1 MIAFTK
7 SGVVALAFT
16 VAAASAQQ
24 RMLTVE
30 ESIAIGME
38 NSKAL
43 HFSLLKSNYSDAR
56 SSEIAA
62 GLYPSV
68 KFQAGYQKLSDI
80 PLFTIP
86 IPGAPVTF
94 PVILNNYTMR
104 ATVQQPLFTGW
115 KLQSAANTAE
125 YTSNAAHSEY
135 TKDRAEIIYSIKSAY
150 WNVYR
155 AKELKRLSDENVRQI
170 GQHLADI
177 ENLFKQ
183 GMATTN
189 AVLKVKVQLSNAKV
203 LQSDASNSVE
213 IAIIAFN
220 STVGIP
226 LDTDV
231 GIASSL
237 TPMTKDVPEVQH
249 LLVKAMTERPDLH
262 AMEWRLRASQAGVTA
277 AQSGW
282 LPQVYLSGN
291 YYYSRPNQRIF
302 PAQDQFK
309 DTWDFGVNV
318 QFDIWN
324 NLTTVYQTAQAQ
336 SQYDQTKDALA
347 MLKDGVTME
356 VTQNYLNV
364 KQVKQKIQLA
374 QLGVEQSDENLRVA
388 QETFKAGLTTNSEL
402 LDAEVGQLQSKIQL
416 LQALVEY
423 ELAQAKLEK
432 SVGAVGELG
441 IKN

>member
-1 MIAFTK
+1 M
-7 SGVVALAFT
+7 
-16 VAAASAQQ
+16 
-24 RMLTVE
+24 
-30 ESIAIGME
+30 
-38 NSKAL
+38 
-43 HFSLLKSNYSDAR
+43 KSNYSDAR

-62 GLYPSV
+62 GFYPSI

-80 PLFTIP
+80 PSFTIP
-86 IPGAPVTF
+86 IPNAPVSF
-94 PVILNNYTMR
+94 PVILNNYSVK
-104 ATVQQPLFTGW
+104 ASLQQPLFTGW
-115 KLQSAANTAE
+115 KLQSAADNAE
-125 YTSNAAHSEY
+125 YISNAAHSDY
-135 TKDRAEIIYSIKSAY
+135 TKDKAELVYSIKSAY

-155 AKELKRLSDENVRQI
+155 AKEFKRLSDENVNQI

-189 AVLKVKVQLSNAKV
+189 AVLKVKVELSNAKL
-203 LQSDASNSVE
+203 LQSDASNNVE

-220 STVGIP
+220 STVGIS

-237 TPMTKDVPEVQH
+237 TPMTKDFPEVQQ
-249 LLVKAMTERPDLH
+249 LLVKAMTERPDIH

-282 LPQVYLSGN
+282 LPQVFLSGN

-309 DTWDFGVNV
+309 DTWDVGVNL

-336 SQYDQTKDALA
+336 SQYEQTKDAYA
-347 MLKDGVTME
+347 MLKDGVTLE

-364 KQVKQKIQLA
+364 RQVKQKIQLA

-416 LQALVEY
+416 LQSLVEY

-432 SVGAVGELG
+432 SVGVVGELG

>member
-1 MIAFTK
+1 
-7 SGVVALAFT
+7 
-16 VAAASAQQ
+16 
-24 RMLTVE
+24 
-30 ESIAIGME
+30 
-38 NSKAL
+38 
-43 HFSLLKSNYSDAR
+43 
-56 SSEIAA
+56 
-62 GLYPSV
+62 
-68 KFQAGYQKLSDI
+68 
-80 PLFTIP
+80 
-86 IPGAPVTF
+86 
-94 PVILNNYTMR
+94 VILNNYTMK
-104 ATVQQPLFTGW
+104 ASLQQPLFTGW
-115 KLQSAANTAE
+115 RLQSAADNAE
-125 YTSNAAHSEY
+125 YISNAAHSDY
-135 TKDRAEIIYSIKSAY
+135 TKDKAELVYSIKSAY

-155 AKELKRLSDENVRQI
+155 AKELKRLSDENVIQI

-177 ENLFKQ
+177 ENLFRQ

-189 AVLKVKVQLSNAKV
+189 AVLKVKVQLSNAKL
-203 LQSDASNSVE
+203 LQSDASNNVE

-220 STVGIP
+220 STIGIP

-237 TPMTKDVPEVQH
+237 TPTTKDFPEVQQM
-249 LLVKAMTERPDLH
+249 LVKAMNERPDMH
-262 AMEWRLRASQAGVTA
+262 AMEWRLRASQAGITA

-282 LPQVYLSGN
+282 LPQVFLSGN

-309 DTWDFGVNV
+309 DTWDLGVNL

-336 SQYDQTKDALA
+336 SQYEQAKDAFA
-347 MLKDGVTME
+347 MLKDGVTLE

-364 KQVKQKIQLA
+364 RQVKQKIQLA

-432 SVGAVGELG
+432 SVGVVE
-441 IKN
+441 

>member
-1 MIAFTK
+1 MIALNKF
-7 SGVVALAFT
+7 SVVALAF
-16 VAAASAQQ
+16 VVSMASAQQ

-30 ESIAIGME
+30 ESIALGME

-43 HFSLLKSNYSDAR
+43 HSSLMKSNYSDAR
-56 SSEIAA
+56 SNEIAA
-62 GLYPSV
+62 GFYPSV
-68 KFQAGYQKLSDI
+68 KLQAGYQKLSDI
-80 PLFTIP
+80 PPFTIP
-86 IPGAPVTF
+86 IPNAPVSF
-94 PVILNNYTMR
+94 PVILNNYTVK
-104 ATVQQPLFTGW
+104 ASLQQPLFTGW
-115 KLQSAANTAE
+115 KLQSAAENAQ
-125 YTSNAAHSEY
+125 YISNAAHSDY
-135 TKDRAEIIYSIKSAY
+135 TKDKAELIYSIKSAY

-155 AKELKRLSDENVRQI
+155 AKEFKQLSDENVNQI
-170 GQHLADI
+170 GQHLADV

-189 AVLKVKVQLSNAKV
+189 AVLKVKVQLSNAK
-203 LQSDASNSVE
+203 LLRSDASNNVE

-237 TPMTKDVPEVQH
+237 TPKTKDFPEVQQ
-249 LLVKAMTERPDLH
+249 LLVKAMTERPDMH

-282 LPQVYLSGN
+282 LPQVFLSGN
-291 YYYSRPNQRIF
+291 YYYSRPSQRIF

-309 DTWDFGVNV
+309 DTWDVGVNL

-324 NLTTVYQTAQAQ
+324 NLTTVYQTSQAQ
-336 SQYDQTKDALA
+336 SQYEQTKDAHA
-347 MLKDGVTME
+347 ILKDGVTLE
-356 VTQNYLNV
+356 VTQNYLTV

-416 LQALVEY
+416 LQSLVEY

-432 SVGAVGELG
+432 SVGAVGAVGEL
-441 IKN
+441 

>member
-1 MIAFTK
+1 
-7 SGVVALAFT
+7 
-16 VAAASAQQ
+16 
-24 RMLTVE
+24 
-30 ESIAIGME
+30 
-38 NSKAL
+38 
-43 HFSLLKSNYSDAR
+43 
-56 SSEIAA
+56 
-62 GLYPSV
+62 
-68 KFQAGYQKLSDI
+68 
-80 PLFTIP
+80 
-86 IPGAPVTF
+86 
-94 PVILNNYTMR
+94 
-104 ATVQQPLFTGW
+104 
-115 KLQSAANTAE
+115 
-125 YTSNAAHSEY
+125 
-135 TKDRAEIIYSIKSAY
+135 
-150 WNVYR
+150 VYR
-155 AKELKRLSDENVRQI
+155 AKEFKRLSDENVNQI

-189 AVLKVKVQLSNAKV
+189 AVLKVKVQLSNAKL
-203 LQSDASNSVE
+203 LQSDASNNVE

-220 STVGIP
+220 STVGIA

-237 TPMTKDVPEVQH
+237 TSMTKDFPEVRQ
-249 LLVKAMTERPDLH
+249 LLAKAMTERPDMH

-282 LPQVYLSGN
+282 LPQVFLSGN

-309 DTWDFGVNV
+309 DTWDVGVNL

-336 SQYDQTKDALA
+336 SQYEQTKDAYA
-347 MLKDGVTME
+347 MLKDGATLE

-364 KQVKQKIQLA
+364 KQAKQKIQLA

-416 LQALVEY
+416 LQSLVEY

-432 SVGAVGELG
+432 SVGVVQ
-441 IKN
+441 

>member
-1 MIAFTK
+1 MSTLKK
-7 SGVVALAFT
+7 SALASLAFI
-16 VAAASAQQ
+16 ASMANAQQ
-24 RMLTVE
+24 RLLTVE
-30 ESIAIGME
+30 ESVAIGME

-43 HFSLLKSNYSDAR
+43 HSSLMKSNYSDAK

-62 GLYPSV
+62 GLYPLV
-68 KFQAGYQKLSDI
+68 KLQAGYQKLSDI
-80 PLFTIP
+80 PAFTIP
-86 IPGAPVTF
+86 IPNAPVSF
-94 PVILNNYTMR
+94 PVILNTYTVK
-104 ATVQQPLFTGW
+104 ASLQQPLFTGW
-115 KLQSAANTAE
+115 KLQSAADNAE
-125 YTSNAAHSEY
+125 YISNAAHSDY
-135 TKDRAEIIYSIKSAY
+135 TKDKAELIYSIKSTY

-155 AKELKRLSDENVRQI
+155 AKEFKRLSDENVNQI

-189 AVLKVKVQLSNAKV
+189 AVLKVKVQLSNAKL
-203 LQSDASNSVE
+203 LQSDASNNVE

-237 TPMTKDVPEVQH
+237 TSMTKDFPEVRQ
-249 LLVKAMTERPDLH
+249 LLAKAMTERPDMH
-262 AMEWRLRASQAGVTA
+262 AMEWRLRASQAGVIA

-282 LPQVYLSGN
+282 LPQVFLSGN

-309 DTWDFGVNV
+309 DTWDVGVNL

-336 SQYDQTKDALA
+336 SQYEQTKDAYA
-347 MLKDGVTME
+347 MLKDGATLE

-364 KQVKQKIQLA
+364 KQAKQKIQLA

-416 LQALVEY
+416 LQSLVEY

-432 SVGAVGELG
+432 SVGVVQ
-441 IKN
+441 

>member
-1 MIAFTK
+1 MIELKKISVA
-7 SGVVALAFT
+7 ALAFIVSMT
-16 VAAASAQQ
+16 SAQQ

-30 ESIAIGME
+30 ESVAIGME

-43 HFSLLKSNYSDAR
+43 HLSLMKSNYSDAR
-56 SSEIAA
+56 ASEISA
-62 GLYPSV
+62 GFYPSV

-80 PLFTIP
+80 PSFTIP
-86 IPGAPVTF
+86 IPNAPISF
-94 PVILNNYTMR
+94 PVILNNYTMK
-104 ATVQQPLFTGW
+104 ASLQQPLFTGW
-115 KLQSAANTAE
+115 KLQSAADNAA
-125 YTSNAAHSEY
+125 YISNAAHNDY
-135 TKDRAEIIYSIKSAY
+135 TKDKAELVYSIKSAY
-150 WNVYR
+150 WNMYR
-155 AKELKRLSDENVRQI
+155 AKELKRLSDENVNQI

-189 AVLKVKVQLSNAKV
+189 AVLKVKVQLSNAKL
-203 LQSDASNSVE
+203 LQSDASNNVA

-237 TPMTKDVPEVQH
+237 TPMTKDFPDVQQ
-249 LLVKAMTERPDLH
+249 LRVKAMTERPDMR
-262 AMEWRLRASQAGVTA
+262 AMEWRLRASQAGITA

-309 DTWDFGVNV
+309 DTWDVGVNL

-324 NLTTVYQTAQAQ
+324 NLTAVYQTDQAQ
-336 SQYDQTKDALA
+336 SQYEQTKDAYA
-347 MLKDGVTME
+347 ILKDGVILE

-402 LDAEVGQLQSKIQL
+402 LDAEVGQLQSKVQL

-432 SVGAVGELG
+432 SVGVVGELG
-441 IKN
+441 IMN

>member
-1 MIAFTK
+1 MIALSK
-7 SGVVALAFT
+7 IHVLALTFIVT
-16 VAAASAQQ
+16 MASAQQ

-30 ESIAIGME
+30 ESISIGME

-43 HFSLLKSNYSDAR
+43 HSSLMKTRFSDAK

-62 GLYPSV
+62 GFYPSV

-80 PLFTIP
+80 PSFTIP
-86 IPGAPVTF
+86 IPGAPVSF
-94 PVILNNYTMR
+94 PVILNNYSVK
-104 ATVQQPLFTGW
+104 ASIQQPLFTGW
-115 KLQSAANTAE
+115 KLQSAADNAE
-125 YTSNAAHSEY
+125 YNAKAAQSDF
-135 TKDRAEIIYSIKSAY
+135 TKDKAELVYSIKSAY

-155 AKELKRLSDENVRQI
+155 AKELKQLSDENVNQI
-170 GQHLADI
+170 AHHLADI

-189 AVLKVKVQLSNAKV
+189 AVLKVKVQLSNAKL
-203 LQSDASNSVE
+203 LQSDATNSVE
-213 IAIIAFN
+213 IAMIAFN
-220 STVGIP
+220 STVGIS
-226 LDTDV
+226 LETEIV
-231 GIASSL
+231 IASSL
-237 TPMTKDVPEVQH
+237 TSTTKDVPQVQQ
-249 LLVKAMTERPDLH
+249 LLVKAMTDRPDMQ
-262 AMEWRLRASQAGVTA
+262 AMDWRLHASQAGVTA

-309 DTWDFGVNV
+309 DTWDVGINL
-318 QFDIWN
+318 QFDVWN
-324 NLTTVYQTAQAQ
+324 NLTTMYQTAQAQ
-336 SQYDQTKDALA
+336 SQYEQTKDAYA
-347 MLKDGVTME
+347 MLKDGVTLE
-356 VTQNYLNV
+356 VTQNYLNR
-364 KQVKQKIQLA
+364 KQARQKIQLA

-388 QETFKAGLTTNSEL
+388 QQTFKAGLTTNSEL

-432 SVGAVGELG
+432 SVGVVGELG
-441 IKN
+441 IMN

>member
-1 MIAFTK
+1 MNALNK
-7 SGVVALAFT
+7 SGVVALAFI
-16 VAAASAQQ
+16 ASMASAQQ

-43 HFSLLKSNYSDAR
+43 HSSLMKSNYSDAK

-62 GLYPSV
+62 GFYPSV
-68 KFQAGYQKLSDI
+68 KLQAGYQKLSDI
-80 PLFTIP
+80 PPFTIP
-86 IPGAPVTF
+86 IPNAPVSF
-94 PVILNNYTMR
+94 PVILNNYTVK
-104 ATVQQPLFTGW
+104 ASLQQPLFTGW
-115 KLQSAANTAE
+115 KLQSAADNAE
-125 YTSNAAHSEY
+125 YISNAAHSDY
-135 TKDRAEIIYSIKSAY
+135 TKDKAELVYSIKSAY

-155 AKELKRLSDENVRQI
+155 AKEFKRLSDENVNQI
-170 GQHLADI
+170 GRHLADI

-189 AVLKVKVQLSNAKV
+189 AVLKVKVQLSNAKL
-203 LQSDASNSVE
+203 LQSDASNNVE

-237 TPMTKDVPEVQH
+237 TPMTKDFPEVQQ
-249 LLVKAMTERPDLH
+249 LLVKAMTERPDMH
-262 AMEWRLRASQAGVTA
+262 AMEWRLRASQAGVTS

-282 LPQVYLSGN
+282 LPQVFLSGN

-309 DTWDFGVNV
+309 DTWDFGVNL

-336 SQYDQTKDALA
+336 SQYEQTKDAYA
-347 MLKDGVTME
+347 MLKDGVTLE

-364 KQVKQKIQLA
+364 KQMKQKIQLA

-416 LQALVEY
+416 LQSLVEY

-432 SVGAVGELG
+432 SVGVVVG
-441 IKN
+441 N

>member
-1 MIAFTK
+1 MIASKKF
-7 SGVVALAFT
+7 GVAALAFI
-16 VAAASAQQ
+16 ASMASAQQ

-30 ESIAIGME
+30 ESIVIGME
-38 NSKAL
+38 NSNAL
-43 HFSLLKSNYSDAR
+43 HSSLMKSNYSDAR
-56 SSEIAA
+56 SSEISA
-62 GLYPSV
+62 GFYPSL

-80 PLFTIP
+80 PSFTIP
-86 IPGAPVTF
+86 IPGAPVSF

-104 ATVQQPLFTGW
+104 ATVQQPIFTGW
-115 KLQSAANTAE
+115 KLQSAADNAE
-125 YTSNAAHSEY
+125 YISNAAHSDY
-135 TKDRAEIIYSIKSAY
+135 IKDKAEIVYSIKSAY

-155 AKELKRLSDENVRQI
+155 AKEFKRLSDENVNQI
-170 GQHLADI
+170 GHHLADI

-189 AVLKVKVQLSNAKV
+189 AVLKVKVQLSNAKL
-203 LQSDASNSVE
+203 LQSDASNNVE

-231 GIASSL
+231 GVASSL
-237 TPMTKDVPEVQH
+237 TPMTKDFPEVQQ
-249 LLVKAMTERPDLH
+249 LLVKAMTERPDMH
-262 AMEWRLRASQAGVTA
+262 AMEWRLRASQAGVTS

-309 DTWDFGVNV
+309 DTWDVGVNL

-336 SQYDQTKDALA
+336 SQYEQTKDAYA
-347 MLKDGVTME
+347 MLKDGVTLE

-432 SVGAVGELG
+432 SVGE
-441 IKN
+441 N

>member
-1 MIAFTK
+1 MNALHK
-7 SGVVALAFT
+7 SDVVALAFI
-16 VAAASAQQ
+16 ASMASAQQ

-43 HFSLLKSNYSDAR
+43 HSSLMKSNYSDAK

-62 GLYPSV
+62 GFFPSV
-68 KFQAGYQKLSDI
+68 KFQAGYQKLSDV
-80 PLFTIP
+80 PSFTIP
-86 IPGAPVTF
+86 IPNAPVTF
-94 PVILNNYTMR
+94 PVILNNYTVK
-104 ATVQQPLFTGW
+104 ASLQQPLFTGW
-115 KLQSAANTAE
+115 KLQSAVDNAE
-125 YTSNAAHSEY
+125 YISNATHSEY
-135 TKDRAEIIYSIKSAY
+135 TKDKAELVYSIKSAY

-155 AKELKRLSDENVRQI
+155 AKELKRLSDENVNQI

-189 AVLKVKVQLSNAKV
+189 AVLKVKVQLSNARL
-203 LQSDASNSVE
+203 LQSDASNNVE

-237 TPMTKDVPEVQH
+237 TPMTKDFPEVQQ
-249 LLVKAMTERPDLH
+249 LLAKAMSERPDMH

-282 LPQVYLSGN
+282 LPQVFLSGN

-309 DTWDFGVNV
+309 DTWDVGVNL

-336 SQYDQTKDALA
+336 SQYEQTKDAYA
-347 MLKDGVTME
+347 MLKDGVTLE

-364 KQVKQKIQLA
+364 RQVKQKIQLA

-416 LQALVEY
+416 LQSLVEY

-432 SVGAVGELG
+432 SVGVVGELG
-441 IKN
+441 IE

>member
-1 MIAFTK
+1 MIAFNK
-7 SGVVALAFT
+7 FSVVVLAFI
-16 VAAASAQQ
+16 ASMASAQQ

-43 HFSLLKSNYSDAR
+43 HSSLMKSNYSDAK

-62 GLYPSV
+62 GFYPSV
-68 KFQAGYQKLSDI
+68 KFQAGYQKLSDV
-80 PLFTIP
+80 PSFTIP
-86 IPGAPVTF
+86 ITNPPVTF
-94 PVILNNYTMR
+94 PVILNNYTMK
-104 ATVQQPLFTGW
+104 ASLQQPLFTGW
-115 KLQSAANTAE
+115 KLQSAADNAE
-125 YTSNAAHSEY
+125 YISNAAHSDY
-135 TKDRAEIIYSIKSAY
+135 TKDKAELVYSIKSAY

-155 AKELKRLSDENVRQI
+155 AKEFKRLSDENVNQI

-189 AVLKVKVQLSNAKV
+189 AVLKVKVQLSNAKL
-203 LQSDASNSVE
+203 LQSDASNNVE

-237 TPMTKDVPEVQH
+237 TSMTKDFPEVQQ
-249 LLVKAMTERPDLH
+249 LLVKAMTERPDMH

-282 LPQVYLSGN
+282 LPQVFLSGN

-309 DTWDFGVNV
+309 DTWDVGVNL

-336 SQYDQTKDALA
+336 SQYEQTKDTYA
-347 MLKDGVTME
+347 MLKDGVTLE

-416 LQALVEY
+416 LQSLVEY

-432 SVGAVGELG
+432 SVGVVE
-441 IKN
+441 

>member
-1 MIAFTK
+1 MIAPKKFD
-7 SGVVALAFT
+7 VVALAFI
-16 VAAASAQQ
+16 ASMASAQQ

-30 ESIAIGME
+30 ESIAIGMQ

-43 HFSLLKSNYSDAR
+43 HSSLMKSNYSDAK

-62 GLYPSV
+62 GFYPSV

-80 PLFTIP
+80 PSFTIP
-86 IPGAPVTF
+86 IPNAPVTF
-94 PVILNNYTMR
+94 PVILNNYTVK
-104 ATVQQPLFTGW
+104 ASLQQPLFTGW
-115 KLQSAANTAE
+115 KLQSAADNAE
-125 YTSNAAHSEY
+125 YTSNAAHSDY
-135 TKDRAEIIYSIKSAY
+135 TKDKAEIVYSIKSAY

-155 AKELKRLSDENVRQI
+155 AKELKRLSDENVNQI

-189 AVLKVKVQLSNAKV
+189 AVLKVKVQLSNAKL
-203 LQSDASNSVE
+203 LQSDASNNVE

-237 TPMTKDVPEVQH
+237 TPTTKDFPEVHQ
-249 LLVKAMTERPDLH
+249 LLVKAMSERPDMH
-262 AMEWRLRASQAGVTA
+262 AMDWRLRASEAGVTA

-282 LPQVYLSGN
+282 LPQVFLSGN

-309 DTWDFGVNV
+309 DTWDVGVNL

-336 SQYDQTKDALA
+336 SQYDQTKDAYA
-347 MLKDGVTME
+347 MLKDGVTLE

-416 LQALVEY
+416 LQSLVEY

>member
-1 MIAFTK
+1 MIALKNF
-7 SGVVALAFT
+7 SVAALAFI
-16 VAAASAQQ
+16 ASMASAQQ

-43 HFSLLKSNYSDAR
+43 HSSLMKSNYSDAR
-56 SSEIAA
+56 ASEIAA
-62 GLYPSV
+62 GFYPSV

-80 PLFTIP
+80 PLVTI
-86 IPGAPVTF
+86 GPVSL
-94 PVILNNYTMR
+94 PVILNNYTVK
-104 ATVQQPLFTGW
+104 ASLQQPLFTGW
-115 KLQSAANTAE
+115 KLQSASDNAE
-125 YTSNAAHSEY
+125 YISNAAHSDY
-135 TKDRAEIIYSIKSAY
+135 TKDKAELVYSIKSAY

-155 AKELKRLSDENVRQI
+155 AKELKRLSDENVNQI
-170 GQHLADI
+170 GQHLTDI

-189 AVLKVKVQLSNAKV
+189 AVLKVKVQLSNAKL
-203 LQSDASNSVE
+203 LQSDASNNVA

-226 LDTDV
+226 LNTDI

-237 TPMTKDVPEVQH
+237 TPTTKDFPEVQQ
-249 LLVKAMTERPDLH
+249 LLVKAMTERPDMH
-262 AMEWRLRASQAGVTA
+262 SMEWRLRASQAGITA
-277 AQSGW
+277 AQGGW

-309 DTWDFGVNV
+309 DTWDVGVNL

-324 NLTTVYQTAQAQ
+324 NLTTVYQTDQAQ
-336 SQYDQTKDALA
+336 SQYEQTKDAYA
-347 MLKDGVTME
+347 ILKDGVTLE

-374 QLGVEQSDENLRVA
+374 QLGVEQSDENLRVT

-432 SVGAVGELG
+432 SVGVVGEVG
-441 IKN
+441 SNK